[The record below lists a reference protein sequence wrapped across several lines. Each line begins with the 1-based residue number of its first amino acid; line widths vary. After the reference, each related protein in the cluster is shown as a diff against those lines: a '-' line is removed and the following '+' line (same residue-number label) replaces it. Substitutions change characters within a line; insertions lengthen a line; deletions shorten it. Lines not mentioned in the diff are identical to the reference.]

1 MESKIKLLTLLVAV
15 AIIAATLTAWGLLR
29 RESQGTISENE
40 AIADIK
46 KYVAEQEN
54 IPEENILINKI
65 ELRSPTESEENYLR
79 ESRQGKEPPKLVWF
93 ADVTR
98 FLGDVGP
105 RAATIWLDA
114 HTGEIVSATFLD

>member
-1 MESKIKLLTLLVAV
+1 MISTEEAVIKIRAF
-15 AIIAATLTAWGLLR
+15 
-29 RESQGTISENE
+29 
-40 AIADIK
+40 
-46 KYVAEQEN
+46 VAEQEN